1 TIKRATILAGVAAW
15 EAVVL
20 LPSIANDLAIPQL
33 QPIGVVSA
41 TFYFFAVEVWAAA
54 RMALDSRRRLGV
66 ARLRLASAAIATGLY
81 GAALLLAGIT
91 SVIRGPAVGGAD
103 STAVTRTMALIATIG
118 YLAAFA
124 PPGWFR
130 RFVNRAA
137 SFPLVRTLVAP
148 PNEVTP
154 GSLWS
159 DLARTA
165 QEILGARRV
174 SILPDAPGAPLA
186 VVGDPK
192 PAGPSDATD
201 GRAPVLSTIELAIR
215 PHRAHGEHLVAEIE
229 GRPLFVSD
237 DLAVLADLCA
247 LTAQA
252 IDREETLISLG
263 EARREA
269 EESRAVRAS
278 EARFR
283 ALLDADPNAIL
294 ALDEESRISWATRQ
308 AGELFGAPV
317 EQL

>member
-1 TIKRATILAGVAAW
+1 
-15 EAVVL
+15 
-20 LPSIANDLAIPQL
+20 
-33 QPIGVVSA
+33 
-41 TFYFFAVEVWAAA
+41 
-54 RMALDSRRRLGV
+54 
-66 ARLRLASAAIATGLY
+66 
-81 GAALLLAGIT
+81 
-91 SVIRGPAVGGAD
+91 GGAD

-130 RFVNRAA
+130 RLVNRAA
-137 SFPLVRTLVAP
+137 SFHLVRTLVAP
-148 PNEVTP
+148 PTEVTA
-154 GSLWS
+154 GSLWT

-174 SILPDAPGAPLA
+174 SILADAPGAPLA
-186 VVGDPK
+186 VVGDPRPADLTK
-192 PAGPSDATD
+192 PRDA
-201 GRAPVLSTIELAIR
+201 REPVLSTIELEVR
-215 PHRAHGEHLVAEIE
+215 PQRAHGEHLIAEIE
-229 GRPLFVSD
+229 GRPLFVGD
-237 DLAVLADLCA
+237 DLALLADLCS

-269 EESRAVRAS
+269 EESRTIRAS

-294 ALDEESRISWATRQ
+294 ALDEDSRVSWATRQ

-317 EQL
+317 EKLAGLQLADLVA